1 MNRPDDWADYLD
13 PDAADP
19 SLPPSEREALDR
31 IVGTLALGDVWGE
44 PPAGLRASLLERVA
58 AESAAPGTAPAGP
71 YPLTWSGVPTGPSHP
86 AAPGAPVR
94 PPSRFGRRG
103 WWLSAVG
110 VAAAAALVAV
120 LAWPQPETTTFAMAG
135 TALAPAASAT
145 AELEA
150 KSAGVAIVLEI
161 KGLKPARAG
170 TYYAA
175 WMRGPAGVVP
185 VGTFHWHKGGIP
197 IDLWSGV
204 GSDTYPELF
213 VTLQHEGGPPGPSAE
228 VVLTGRAG

>member
-13 PDAADP
+13 PDAGDP
-19 SLPPSEREALDR
+19 ALPPSEREALDR
-31 IVGTLALGDVWGE
+31 IIGTLATADVWGE
-44 PPAGLRASLLERVA
+44 PPAGLRASLLERAA
-58 AESAAPGTAPAGP
+58 AESAARGPRPSTPDLLTEPGTEPSLPAPQR
-71 YPLTWSGVPTGPSHP
+71 LP
-86 AAPGAPVR
+86 APRGR
-94 PPSRFGRRG
+94 SGRRG

-110 VAAAAALVAV
+110 VAAAAALAAV
-120 LAWPQPETTTFAMAG
+120 VAWPRPETTTFAMAG
-135 TALAPAASAT
+135 TELAPAASAT

-204 GSDTYPELF
+204 PGDKYPELF
-213 VTLQHEGGPPGPSAE
+213 VTVQHEGEPPDPSAE
-228 VVLTGRAG
+228 VVLIGTVG